1 MKPTMKPMATSKVFL
16 RMTDTEALL
25 MDCIIPSDAY
35 ALELA
40 NQFNIEYGLS
50 WIPEYVQ
57 YLATKADLL
66 LDDNLIDH
74 LSLFATHEQITKNV

>member
-1 MKPTMKPMATSKVFL
+1 M
-16 RMTDTEALL
+16 L
-25 MDCIIPSDAY
+25 MDLVIPSDAY

-40 NQFNIEYGLS
+40 NQFNTEYGLN

-57 YLATKADLL
+57 YLATKIDLI

-74 LSLFATHEQITKNV
+74 LSLFANHQLLTTNV

>member
-1 MKPTMKPMATSKVFL
+1 MRLTPPWRRSLPEATTETM
-16 RMTDTEALL
+16 L
-25 MDCIIPSDAY
+25 MDLVIPNDAY

-40 NQFNIEYGLS
+40 KQINVEYGLA

-57 YLATKADLL
+57 YLATKLDLL

-74 LSLFATHEQITKNV
+74 LSLYANHELLTTNV

>member
-1 MKPTMKPMATSKVFL
+1 MPEATTETM
-16 RMTDTEALL
+16 L
-25 MDCIIPSDAY
+25 MDLVIPNDAY

-40 NQFNIEYGLS
+40 KQFNTEYGLD

-57 YLATKADLL
+57 YLATKCDLI

-74 LSLFATHEQITKNV
+74 LSLFANHEQLTNNV